1 LTKTS
6 LSPRFEDCFRRQTTP
21 CGGGDGVFVGVLLVK
36 GRGVAQRWHSS
47 DIDEPRSAAMNV
59 WPNPRTKD
67 ANMASSHRLHV
78 YRLCRPTWKSHHQP
92 FRFPPT
98 FPTRILSLQ
107 VLFFRERLIL
117 LPFVI
122 AIMSKDTSFRVCI
135 AALLIVQIACWAL
148 ALADLFIPGK
158 PRLIIR
164 TTMDVISQLF
174 ARRSAAMLQY
184 RDFLA
189 AF

>member
-1 LTKTS
+1 MYTDFVAPPANHITS
-6 LSPRFEDCFRRQTTP
+6 HFD
-21 CGGGDGVFVGVLLVK
+21 
-36 GRGVAQRWHSS
+36 
-47 DIDEPRSAAMNV
+47 
-59 WPNPRTKD
+59 
-67 ANMASSHRLHV
+67 SHLHFQHAF
-78 YRLCRPTWKSHHQP
+78 S
-92 FRFPPT
+92 
-98 FPTRILSLQ
+98 LSLQ
-107 VLFFRERLIL
+107 VPFFRERLIL